1 MRPGAWSGLLTV
13 FAGFWLIVLIG
24 LPLYVFPPADS
35 IEKSDAV
42 FVLGPPMDARLELA
56 ERLRDEGLADRIVI
70 SVQASHGQTA
80 KDIALCQEDGVTCE
94 VADPSTTRGEELL
107 MAEQGSGAEAP
118 SVIIVTTAPHVARTR
133 YIFGKCYPGRFSVV
147 AAERPMT
154 LEAWTSQYVYQSVAF
169 IKALIEPCPEVAG
182 GP

>member
-1 MRPGAWSGLLTV
+1 VRPGVWSGLLTV

-24 LPLYVFPPADS
+24 LPLYVLPPADS

-42 FVLGPPMDARLELA
+42 CVLGPPMDARLELA

-80 KDIALCQEDGVTCE
+80 KDIALCREDGVTCE

>member
-1 MRPGAWSGLLTV
+1 MKPGDWSGLLTV
-13 FAGFWLIVLIG
+13 LAGFWLIVLIG

-35 IEKSDAV
+35 IDNSDSV
-42 FVLGPPMDARLELA
+42 FVLGPPMEARLELA

-70 SVQASHGQTA
+70 SVQASGGQTA
-80 KDIALCQEDGVTCE
+80 KDIALCREKGVTCE
-94 VADPSTTRGEELL
+94 VAEPSTTRGEELL
-107 MAEQGSGAEAP
+107 MAEQGSSAEAP

-169 IKALIEPCPEVAG
+169 LKALVEPCPEVAG